1 MRTTGL
7 VALIAVLSIAADARA
22 DKDDKT
28 SLEALQGTWQLVS
41 AESDGEKAPD
51 ERVKQIQV
59 TITGNKHTV
68 RFGDRVIAH
77 DVSFEIDPTKTPKQV
92 TDTINEGPDAG
103 KQILGIYEL
112 EGDTLTSCVAAAG
125 KDRPTEFS
133 AKPGS
138 GHTLPVFKRIQ
149 GNGTEGR

>member
-1 MRTTGL
+1 MRTIGL
-7 VALIAVLSIAADARA
+7 VALIVVLSLGADAPA
-22 DKDDKT
+22 DKDARN
-28 SLEALQGTWQLVS
+28 SLESLQGTWQLVS

-59 TITGNKHTV
+59 TITGNRHTV

-112 EGDTLTSCVAAAG
+112 EGDKLTSCVAKVG
-125 KDRPTEFS
+125 QDRPTEFS
-133 AKPGS
+133 AKSGS
-138 GHTLPVFKRIQ
+138 GHTLRVFKRVQ
-149 GNGTEGR
+149 GNGSERR